1 MQSKQARKLKSR
13 IDSVNADYVN
23 YTYEKVNYQQKEKLN
38 RKDNDLNAMNM
49 LYTRTMMMLCVEPL
63 RDGIRPSSLLKCFG
77 LYMCCSLLSPNFR
90 NNVDSIVCNRMA
102 PFMEKNASKARPG
115 SKFKKC
121 LDKIAEADAEGNVPC
136 TPESFSVMRI
146 AFAKQ
151 AYEDM
156 RQANADTDKI
166 MATYKEAEKCL
177 YQMADDEG
185 ISREEFDLATNNM
198 VAGLIRNDNSF
209 RRYFEETAY
218 SKLHVPKDNTLIDDE
233 GGIYNGNVTPRMPE
247 SVNAI
252 LYQQSNEYYDMIKDI
267 DDPIDVS
274 MTLKSRKAR
283 RIMDYYTNMA
293 CEDNHIDRR
302 AYNTHKNEYIG
313 MDADTSWMTDFGGE
327 DPFSEDGIDLSFKEY
342 MEQGGPSADPAY
354 HRPDYKAPEIYSAVG
369 RWLVKHPDYSPG
381 EYQRQINDLYYQQVM
396 EIEMAEM
403 FRRRDAVRRKLDT
416 LFNGICGM
424 QDIINRHIDEFDSD
438 DYGDDSPEPEFA

>member
-198 VAGLIRNDNSF
+198 VAGLIRNESQGRVHSAPSRIASAWSSWYSL
-209 RRYFEETAY
+209 RRSRRQYQGRR
-218 SKLHVPKDNTLIDDE
+218 
-233 GGIYNGNVTPRMPE
+233 GG
-247 SVNAI
+247 
-252 LYQQSNEYYDMIKDI
+252 
-267 DDPIDVS
+267 
-274 MTLKSRKAR
+274 SR
-283 RIMDYYTNMA
+283 
-293 CEDNHIDRR
+293 
-302 AYNTHKNEYIG
+302 
-313 MDADTSWMTDFGGE
+313 
-327 DPFSEDGIDLSFKEY
+327 
-342 MEQGGPSADPAY
+342 
-354 HRPDYKAPEIYSAVG
+354 
-369 RWLVKHPDYSPG
+369 
-381 EYQRQINDLYYQQVM
+381 
-396 EIEMAEM
+396 
-403 FRRRDAVRRKLDT
+403 
-416 LFNGICGM
+416 
-424 QDIINRHIDEFDSD
+424 
-438 DYGDDSPEPEFA
+438 